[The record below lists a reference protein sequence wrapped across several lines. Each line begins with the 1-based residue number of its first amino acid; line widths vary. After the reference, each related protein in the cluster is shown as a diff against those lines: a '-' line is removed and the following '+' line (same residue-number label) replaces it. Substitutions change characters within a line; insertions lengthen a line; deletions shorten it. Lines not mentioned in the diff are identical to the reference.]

1 MSDTETHAG
10 ALRFEATIPCD
21 RRFAPILSELGVKVA
36 QSLGYAVDDAR
47 DIGRRI
53 DQAFDA
59 AASAGAGQADVSV
72 SVTLREGAGALDA
85 TVRCAQRTLLELTKP
100 RSH

>member
-1 MSDTETHAG
+1 MADTDTPAG

-21 RRFAPILSELGVKVA
+21 RRYAPVLSELGVKVA
-36 QSLGYAVDDAR
+36 QSLGYPGDDAR

-53 DQAFDA
+53 DQAFAA
-59 AASAGAGQADVSV
+59 AASEGAGQGDVSV
-72 SVTLREGAGALDA
+72 RVTLREGAGALDA

-100 RSH
+100 RS